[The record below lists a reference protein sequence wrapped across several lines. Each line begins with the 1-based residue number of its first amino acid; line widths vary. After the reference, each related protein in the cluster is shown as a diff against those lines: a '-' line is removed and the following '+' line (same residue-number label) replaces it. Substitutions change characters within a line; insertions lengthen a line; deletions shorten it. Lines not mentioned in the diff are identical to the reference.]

1 MRTLRVE
8 AAKWSADADGEW
20 LCLKSSHA
28 AIMDTLQALDSG
40 KKYIAE
46 IKQERKARS
55 LNANAYYWRL
65 CGELSSVLRI
75 PPDEIY
81 RQHIRDV
88 GGNYE
93 VIRLASRAV
102 QSFTRSW
109 CAGHVGRVIE
119 DMGTDRNNPDFCYLR
134 VFYGSSDYDTRQMS
148 RLIELMVT
156 DCKAHGV
163 ETLTPEEMG
172 RMMLEWENKGA
183 ANPAGGEAAST

>member
-65 CGELSSVLRI
+65 CGELSYVLRI

-93 VIRLASRAV
+93 VIRLPSRAV

-148 RLIELMVT
+148 RLIELMVA
-156 DCKAHGV
+156 DCKEHHI

-172 RMMLEWENKGA
+172 RMMLEWEDKGA
-183 ANPAGGEAAST
+183 ANSAEGKAAGT

>member
-8 AAKWSADADGEW
+8 AAKWSADAGGEW

-28 AIMDTLQALDSG
+28 AIMAALESIDAS
-40 KKYIAE
+40 KRYVAE
-46 IKQERKARS
+46 IKQERKGRS

-65 CGELSSVLRI
+65 CGELSAVLRI
-75 PPDEIY
+75 PPNDIY

-93 VIRLASRAV
+93 IIRIPARAV

-109 CAGHVGRVIE
+109 CEGHVGRVIE
-119 DMGTDRNNPDFCYLR
+119 DMGADRNNANFRYLQ
-134 VFYGSSDYDTRQMS
+134 VYYGSSDYDTRQMS

-183 ANPAGGEAAST
+183 ANPACGEAAGV

>member
-1 MRTLRVE
+1 MRTLKVD

-28 AIMDTLQALDSG
+28 SIMDTLQALDSG

-65 CGELSSVLRI
+65 CGELSSVIRI

-93 VIRLASRAV
+93 VIRLPSRAV

-148 RLIELMVT
+148 RLIELMVA
-156 DCKAHGV
+156 DCKEHHI

-172 RMMLEWENKGA
+172 RMMLEWETRSA
-183 ANPAGGEAAST
+183 ANSAGGEAAST